1 VGEQVMAY
9 NLLIVD
15 DSSIIRKSLRKALGL
30 AEIELGQ
37 VFEAANGQEALDL
50 LKKEWVDLI
59 FLDINMPVMNG
70 MEFMKQLRGID
81 ALRGMP
87 VLIISTEG
95 SQVRYAELEKLGIK
109 GILRKPVRPE
119 SLAETVQSILG
130 GAGNGAV

>member
-1 VGEQVMAY
+1 MAY